1 MAAVVEEGPIRP
13 AAREASPGRRL
24 WLATWAQ
31 SEFKLGF
38 ILFVLLVVT
47 AFVYPLVSSIDPTQ
61 LAPRSRFLTPVFLE
75 GGTWAHPLGTDQLG
89 RDLLVRSLVGLQNAL
104 MISLA
109 VVLLMFAFGCAVGLV
124 AGYRGGWIDA
134 LVMRSAD
141 GFLAFPSILLA
152 LVLAVTV
159 GPSFTV
165 VVVVLALVLWARFAR
180 LVRGEVLA
188 IKERDYILLAR
199 VAGAGGAYIVWRHIL
214 PNILNTLVVL
224 CTLQV
229 GWAIIVEASL
239 TFLGAGVPP
248 PTPTWGGMVREGFDN
263 ILNTFHVALFPSLA
277 ILLLVMAFNM
287 IGDGLRDAIDPR
299 LKEAS

>member
-1 MAAVVEEGPIRP
+1 MTLTSTRRFARLRRLPLLPLAMVAATVLVALFADVLAPHDPLGINP
-13 AAREASPGRRL
+13 AARQMP
-24 WLATWAQ
+24 
-31 SEFKLGF
+31 
-38 ILFVLLVVT
+38 
-47 AFVYPLVSSIDPTQ
+47 
-61 LAPRSRFLTPVFLE
+61 PVFA
-75 GGTWAHPLGTDQLG
+75 GGSWEHPLGTDRLG
-89 RDLLVRSLVGLQNAL
+89 RDVFSRIVLGTQ
-104 MISLA
+104 ISLGVA
-109 VVLLMFAFGCAVGLV
+109 VATILLGGLIGTVLGLV

-141 GFLAFPSILLA
+141 GFPAFPSILLA

-248 PTPTWGGMVREGFDN
+248 PTPTWGGMVAEGLDY
-263 ILNTFHVALFPSLA
+263 IESAWWISVMPGLA
-277 ILLLVMAFNM
+277 ILLVVFSYNTV
-287 IGDGLRDAIDPR
+287 GDWLRDVLDPQLR
-299 LKEAS
+299 NV